1 MQPIASETEVPSGFG
16 SMRGMGTLGLAL
28 LMVASACDLDG
39 GPRDP
44 GLHGELD
51 GALLPTRSTVYG
63 PVFALARPD
72 RVNVGLS
79 LCSATLIAPTVLLT
93 AAHCVTIEP
102 GDGSYEIQDPSE
114 FFVTAGEEVASLS
127 EDVAVEAIEVH
138 PEYIAG
144 TAHRDLAVVLLADD
158 ATALAGGFVMP
169 VARYMEAGHL
179 DLERGVDIVGHGGTD
194 FPEPYGAREQ
204 SGVGSRMHLPHVLDD
219 FGCSSP
225 DDPACESRELVLTWD
240 NSPEAGFCGGGDGG
254 ALLVFRDAEGNPT
267 QAPWQYLE
275 SSSPIPPGGSVALAG
290 VVSRVDAG
298 EDGCTG
304 EGIAARVDTAMAFI
318 ERFLDAPSG

>member
-1 MQPIASETEVPSGFG
+1 
-16 SMRGMGTLGLAL
+16 MRGIGAVSVAL
-28 LMVASACDLDG
+28 LVTAGACDLGG

-51 GALLPTRSTVYG
+51 GALLPTRSVAYG

-79 LCSATLIAPTVLLT
+79 ICSATLIAPTVLLT

-114 FFVTAGEEVASLS
+114 FFVTAGEQVVSLS
-127 EDVAVEAIEVH
+127 EDVAIDAIEVH

-144 TAHRDLAVVLLADD
+144 TAHRDLAVLLLADD
-158 ATALAGGFVMP
+158 ATALAGGLTMP
-169 VARYMEAGHL
+169 VARWMEAGHL
-179 DLERGVDIVGHGGTD
+179 DLERGIDIVGHGGDD

-219 FGCSSP
+219 FGCSVEG
-225 DDPACESRELVLTWD
+225 DPACEARDLVLTWD
-240 NSPEAGFCGGGDGG
+240 NSPEAGFCGGGNGG

-267 QAPWQYLE
+267 PAPWQYLE
-275 SSSPIPPGGSVALAG
+275 SSSPVPPGGSVALAG
-290 VVSRVDAG
+290 IVSRVDAG
-298 EDGCTG
+298 DDGCTG

-318 ERFLDAPSG
+318 EPFLDAPSG

>member
-1 MQPIASETEVPSGFG
+1 
-16 SMRGMGTLGLAL
+16 MRGIGAVSVAL
-28 LMVASACDLDG
+28 LVTAGACDLGG

-51 GALLPTRSTVYG
+51 GALLPTRSVAYG

-79 LCSATLIAPTVLLT
+79 ICSATLIAPTVLLT

-114 FFVTAGEEVASLS
+114 FFVTAGEQVVSLS
-127 EDVAVEAIEVH
+127 EDVAIDAIEVH

-158 ATALAGGFVMP
+158 ATALAGGLTMP
-169 VARYMEAGHL
+169 VARWVEAGHL
-179 DLERGVDIVGHGGTD
+179 DLERGIDIVGHGGDD

-204 SGVGSRMHLPHVLDD
+204 SSVGSRMHLPHVLDD
-219 FGCSSP
+219 FGCSVE
-225 DDPACESRELVLTWD
+225 DDPACEARDLVLTWD
-240 NSPEAGFCGGGDGG
+240 NSPEAGFCGGGNGG

-267 QAPWQYLE
+267 PAPWQYLE
-275 SSSPIPPGGSVALAG
+275 SSSPVPPGGSVALAG
-290 VVSRVDAG
+290 IVSRVDAG

-318 ERFLDAPSG
+318 EPFLDAPSG